1 MEDRALMQVE
11 QEEKLLSSMTAPDVL
26 RHMAIMIR
34 LQGEK
39 LDRLERE
46 MARMVRLKPVE
57 VAEINEMIRYRVA
70 RMIEEYRLDEGFTK
84 NVNMKIRRDI
94 KVRFGGLVKEL
105 SQMDYEEVKDFIRY
119 WEDTKFLREL
129 HTRGA

>member
-1 MEDRALMQVE
+1 MAENALTAVE
-11 QEEKLLSSMTAPDVL
+11 QEEKLLSAMTAPDVL
-26 RHMAIMIR
+26 RRMAIMIR

-70 RMIEEYRLDEGFTK
+70 RMIEEYRLDEGVTK

-94 KVRFGGLVKEL
+94 KARFGGLVKEL
-105 SQMDYEEVKDFIRY
+105 SQMDYEEVKDYIRY